1 MSNQPETAS
10 PGVIAARLALTHPL
24 PLCSTFLNVMQ
35 TPGANASFLPVLRI
49 AVSIPGL
56 RISGHNARA
65 GNEA

>member
-1 MSNQPETAS
+1 
-10 PGVIAARLALTHPL
+10 
-24 PLCSTFLNVMQ
+24 MQ